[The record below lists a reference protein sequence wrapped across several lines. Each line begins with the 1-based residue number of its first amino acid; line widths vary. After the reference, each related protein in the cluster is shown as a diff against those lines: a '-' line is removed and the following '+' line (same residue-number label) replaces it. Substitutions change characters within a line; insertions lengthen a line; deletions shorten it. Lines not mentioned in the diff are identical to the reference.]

1 MPALIYAEQEGG
13 LISVIVPDDEAELD
27 RVVLQPGEAMLVI
40 SPKVYAAA
48 GGNDLIENGHD
59 ALQAIVN
66 VATKKVPPSPVVV
79 VVDKGSGEVV
89 DRILAYPSTFKVLP
103 SLELI
108 RTMVAR
114 KGDRYVDGKRT
125 DDDIERVIAEKQA
138 AALEALP

>member
-27 RVVLQPGEAMLVI
+27 QVVLQPGEAMLRI
-40 SPKVYAAA
+40 TPKEYAAA
-48 GGNDLIENGHD
+48 AGNDLIANGHD
-59 ALQAIVN
+59 ALQAMITAV
-66 VATKKVPPSPVVV
+66 TKKVPPSPVMA
-79 VVDKGSGEVV
+79 VVDRASGEVV
-89 DRILAYPSTFKVLP
+89 DRILAYPSTFKVLEAF
-103 SLELI
+103 ELI

-138 AALEALP
+138 AALEALL

>member
-40 SPKVYAAA
+40 SPKEYAAA
-48 GGNDLIENGHD
+48 GGDNLIENGHD
-59 ALQAIVN
+59 VLQALVSA
-66 VATKKVPPSPVVV
+66 VTKKAPPSPVMA
-79 VVDKGSGEVV
+79 VVDRASGEVV
-89 DRILAYPSTFKVLP
+89 DRILAYPSTFKALP
-103 SLELI
+103 SFELI
-108 RTMVAR
+108 RTTVAR

-138 AALEALP
+138 AALEVLP